1 MPSCAALAGP
11 DEPVPPSV
19 VVVTPVASPYRPPRS
34 GQKRAHPLRRLT
46 RRAVA
51 ARGKRLA
58 TGAAPWRV
66 WGVSSPDAP
75 DALPHREV
83 GVTFSGHATV
93 VTTDDDDLAG
103 IVPGDIV
110 CIHAQTGNLVY
121 VTASEFGQAAAG
133 WARAIT
139 QLTTV
144 AGGADY
150 DHSRRCVVG
159 SLVRVRPKS
168 IDVFVDVVATDRL

>member
-19 VVVTPVASPYRPPRS
+19 VVVTPIESPYKPPRS

-51 ARGKRLA
+51 ARGKPLS
-58 TGAAPWRV
+58 TGPIPWRV
-66 WGVSSPDAP
+66 WGVSLSDAP
-75 DALPHREV
+75 DAPPHREV

-93 VTTDDDDLAG
+93 VTTDDDALEN

-110 CIHAQTGNLVY
+110 CIHAVTGNLVY
-121 VTASEFGQAAAG
+121 VTASEFRQALAG
-133 WARAIT
+133 RVRAINRLIYVT
-139 QLTTV
+139 
-144 AGGADY
+144 GANNY
-150 DHSRRCVVG
+150 EHSLRGVVG

-168 IDVFVDVVATDRL
+168 IDVFVDVVATERL